1 MKDYEHKEMLM
12 AEAIAAHEAK
22 FLNADVASH
31 RIYASLGEC
40 MASYFLHGEI
50 TKGEAVLN
58 ALGFAIQEA
67 RDYLIKQPVIAP
79 DYSSSYDEF
88 DDDRKAY

>member
-1 MKDYEHKEMLM
+1 MKDYERKEMLM

-67 RDYLIKQPVIAP
+67 RDYLMKQPVEGP
-79 DYSSSYDEF
+79 DYSSYEDPLA
-88 DDDRKAY
+88 DDFKAY